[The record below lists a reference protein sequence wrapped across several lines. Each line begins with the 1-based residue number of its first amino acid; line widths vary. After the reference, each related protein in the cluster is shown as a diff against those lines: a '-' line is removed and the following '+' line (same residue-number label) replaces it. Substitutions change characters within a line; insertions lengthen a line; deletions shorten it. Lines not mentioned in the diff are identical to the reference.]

1 LDLALEEGRCGLL
14 RKLGFGRGLELP
26 HHKEL
31 TEKQAIRRAR
41 EVRLVVIHL
50 GQHLGATCQPLVQ
63 KGDQVEVG
71 QKIGDSDARITAPV
85 HASVSGTVVAV
96 EPRMHPALGRPELA
110 VVIESDG
117 EGRVHPGIQPAPGI
131 DQLDGTAIRSII
143 RNAGLVGLG
152 GAAFPT
158 AVKVSPPANKPIDT
172 FILNGA
178 ECEPFL
184 TADYRLMV
192 EEAPAIILGMKALMK
207 AIPVS
212 RGYIGI
218 EDDKPGAISAMM
230 KAARSEPGL
239 EVVVLKTRYPQ
250 GAEKQLVKAILGR
263 RVPPPPGLP
272 LDVGVVVNNV
282 GTAHALAVALQTGMP
297 LVERVV
303 TVTGSAIAAPANL
316 RVKLGTLFSDLISE
330 CGGYSVPPGKLIMGG
345 PMMGIA
351 QHTAEVPVIKGTSGI
366 LVLAGDE
373 AWHGDPTPCVRCAR
387 CVDACPMELL
397 PVFIGA
403 YAERGQWE
411 ICDRYHAVD
420 CLECGS
426 CSYICPARRPL
437 VQTIRL
443 AKNQIL
449 ASRQKAQGR

>member
-1 LDLALEEGRCGLL
+1 M
-14 RKLGFGRGLELP
+14 RKLSFGRGLELP
-26 HHKEL
+26 HHKAL
-31 TEKQAIRRAR
+31 TEKQAIRKSR
-41 EVRLVVIHL
+41 EPRLVVIHL
-50 GQHLGATCQPLVQ
+50 SQHLGAPCRPLVQ
-63 KGDQVEVG
+63 KGSRVEVG
-71 QKIGDSDARITAPV
+71 QKLGDSDARIAAPV
-85 HASVSGTVVAV
+85 HASVSGQVVAV
-96 EPRMHPALGRPELA
+96 EPRLHPVLGRPELA

-117 EGRVHPGIQPAPGI
+117 EGRVYPGIQPPPGI
-131 DQLDGTAIRSII
+131 EELDSPAIRSII
-143 RNAGLVGLG
+143 RDAGLVGLG

-158 AVKVSPPANKPIDT
+158 AVKVTPLPDKPIDT

-184 TADYRLMV
+184 TDDYRLMV
-192 EEAPAIILGMKALMK
+192 EEAPTIILGMKALMK

-218 EDDKPGAISAMM
+218 EDDKPEAISAMM
-230 KAARSEPGL
+230 KAAASEPGL
-239 EVVVLKTRYPQ
+239 EVMVLKTRYPQ

-282 GTAHALAVALQTGMP
+282 GTAHALAVTLKTGMP

-303 TVTGSAIAAPANL
+303 TVTGSAIAIPSNL
-316 RVKLGTLFSDLISE
+316 RAKLGTLFSDLILE
-330 CGGYSVPPGKLIMGG
+330 CGGYSVPPGKLVMGG
-345 PMMGIA
+345 PMMGVA
-351 QHTAEVPVIKGTSGI
+351 QHTAEVSVIKATSGI
-366 LVLAGDE
+366 LALAGDE
-373 AWHGDPTPCVRCAR
+373 AWHGDPTPCIRCAR
-387 CVDACPMELL
+387 CVDVCPMELL

-411 ICDRYHAVD
+411 TTDRYHAVD
-420 CLECGS
+420 CLECGL

-449 ASRQKAQGR
+449 ASRRQASGR

>member
-1 LDLALEEGRCGLL
+1 M
-14 RKLGFGRGLELP
+14 RKLSFGRGLELP

-31 TEKQAIRRAR
+31 TEKQAIRQAR
-41 EVRLVVIHL
+41 EPRLVVIHL
-50 GQHLGATCQPLVQ
+50 SQHLGAPCLPLVQ
-63 KGDQVEVG
+63 QGSQVEVG
-71 QKIGDSDARITAPV
+71 QKLGDSDARVSAPV
-85 HASVSGTVVAV
+85 HASVSGQVVAV
-96 EPRMHPALGRPELA
+96 EPRQHPVLGRPELA
-110 VVIESDG
+110 VVIEADG
-117 EGRVHPGIQPAPGI
+117 EGRVHAGIQPPAPI
-131 DQLDGTAIRSII
+131 EELDGTAVRSII
-143 RNAGLVGLG
+143 RAAGLVGLG

-158 AVKVSPPANKPIDT
+158 AVKVSPPPDKPIDT

-184 TADYRLMV
+184 TGDYRLMV
-192 EEAPAIILGMKALMK
+192 EEAPAVVLGMKALMK
-207 AIPVS
+207 AIPVT

-218 EDDKPGAISAMM
+218 EDDKPEAVSALM
-230 KAARSEPGL
+230 KAVRSEPGL

-250 GAEKQLVKAILGR
+250 GAEKQLVKAVLGR

-282 GTAHALAVALQTGMP
+282 GTAHALAVALRTGLP

-303 TVTGSAIAAPANL
+303 TVTGTAIGAPGNL
-316 RVKLGTLFSDLISE
+316 RVKLGTLFSDLIAE
-330 CGGYSVPPGKLIMGG
+330 CGGYSAPPGKLIMGG

-351 QHTAEVPVIKGTSGI
+351 QHTDEVPVVKGTSGI
-366 LVLAGDE
+366 LALVEDE

-397 PVFIGA
+397 PVFISA

-411 ICDRYHAVD
+411 ASDSYHAVD
-420 CLECGS
+420 CIECGS

-449 ASRQKAQGR
+449 ARRRKAEGG